1 MFIRHRSWAEKLPL
15 IGNSA
20 KDFNLYYTPTSFK
33 TGMNLSEKL
42 TWNETRT
49 GVKSPETYNFGLNR
63 NLNLDYK
70 FTNTLASKYAWS
82 AQSKLNDYRGY
93 ILTALKEL
101 DPGTVTQTTESFNTT
116 YSPTIMKW
124 LKPAFNY
131 TANFRWSDDLT
142 REGQNISTQLR
153 FGSNFT
159 LTPAQLIEFI
169 LSLIHI

>member
-1 MFIRHRSWAEKLPL
+1 
-15 IGNSA
+15 
-20 KDFNLYYTPTSFK
+20 
-33 TGMNLSEKL
+33 MNLSEKL

-116 YSPTIMKW
+116 YNPTMMKW

-131 TANFRWSDDLT
+131 TAKFR
-142 REGQNISTQLR
+142 RI
-153 FGSNFT
+153 
-159 LTPAQLIEFI
+159 LIKRLFE
-169 LSLIHI
+169 